1 MLCAVTSHKSWG
13 LPGALYGC
21 TSFVTYCCD
30 CSLDPQKTVPKD
42 ELLIFL
48 AGDFGR
54 PSIFCLADPQSSFV
68 NNWECLVTTE
78 EDPFIGLR
86 LKRRSRRTPWTPLL
100 LVFGQGEQRV
110 LVVPYENSRDL
121 DNQLCLL
128 FYLYLTGGDQQQPGG
143 SSRPSL
149 EKAKALFA
157 SPELAALLEVDSL
170 AACRLAQTKRKPR
183 KRQRDESA
191 AYFWRRCFEQ
201 QNQQFEALLSKNLTG
216 QKSFLE
222 LWRRYWEIQQL
233 SRAPLEALKQS
244 SVILLWHKP
253 QEKEAL
259 REYFADHPSLPWV
272 LVPGKRRRGRED
284 FSSILRI
291 FADGRPMQ
299 TFKYDKKFSDFY
311 LRNKGQPPV
320 SLNLE
325 LSSIAEGEVSGVCQ
339 QTLSSS
345 STSIS
350 THQNPLPGQ

>member
-233 SRAPLEALKQS
+233 SRAPLEYVS
-244 SVILLWHKP
+244 P
-253 QEKEAL
+253 P
-259 REYFADHPSLPWV
+259 PSPFSFV
-272 LVPGKRRRGRED
+272 
-284 FSSILRI
+284 FSSSI
-291 FADGRPMQ
+291 FAHYSPALVKSPKTEFGDLVMAQATGERSTQGVLCRPSQPSMGIGSWQ
-299 TFKYDKKFSDFY
+299 T
-311 LRNKGQPPV
+311 
-320 SLNLE
+320 
-325 LSSIAEGEVSGVCQ
+325 
-339 QTLSSS
+339 
-345 STSIS
+345 
-350 THQNPLPGQ
+350 